1 MNKDSLK
8 KRYIYKLS
16 TNVIGGFINLFSIAL
31 IPRALGV
38 INFGNFNFTTTII
51 TQFLNLLEFRTST
64 CFYVKVAQRPKENK
78 LVLFYSLF
86 TMLLFLVLIGLI
98 TGIVFS
104 PFRKVVFQDQES
116 VIIVYSLILVI
127 LTWVLEL
134 FVKIMDAHGATVPL
148 EKMRIVNKVLG
159 VLLLLVLLFSNR
171 LDLHNYF
178 YYQYF
183 LLLILLYYLY
193 RYSKRNNYLTFESS
207 LSKRDFI
214 SYFKEFYSY
223 SGPLGL
229 YVILQFVHIAFDR
242 WILQYYGGG
251 FQQGIYS
258 FSFAISSVCLLFTV
272 TMIPLFTRE
281 LSEAASENSIEKMAK
296 LYRLFV
302 PMLYAITGYFCC
314 FIFVESKSIIQ
325 LFGGTEYET
334 AELTLKILSFY
345 PLISVYSNLNGSVI
359 YANGRTSFVLK
370 LALIFT
376 PLSMITTWLLLNN
389 GYWGFNLGAE
399 GLAVKEI
406 ILELISVVI
415 FVYVNTDFLKLR
427 FRNYLV
433 HMIFSM
439 LPFIIF
445 AYSAHFIVRWICNG
459 FNFSSNTI
467 ILFFISG
474 VVYSLF
480 SLLIVW
486 IYPMVFGLSRKDI
499 SSQIDTLFKRLDQK

>member
-16 TNVIGGFINLFSIAL
+16 TNLVGGVINLFSIAI

-38 INFGNFNFTTTII
+38 VNFGNFNFTTTII
-51 TQFLNLLEFRTST
+51 TQFINLLEFRTST

-78 LVLFYSLF
+78 LVLFYSLI
-86 TMLLFLVLIGLI
+86 TLLIFLVLICLI

-104 PFRKVVFQDQES
+104 PFRKFVFQDQGS
-116 VIIVYSLILVI
+116 DIIVYALVLVI

-134 FVKIMDAHGATVPL
+134 FIKIMDAHGATVPL
-148 EKMRIVNKVLG
+148 EKMRILNKFLG
-159 VLLLLVLLFSNR
+159 VLLLVILYFSNQ
-171 LDLHNYF
+171 LSLNNYF

-183 LLLILLYYLY
+183 LLLILLFFLY
-193 RYSKRNNYLTFESS
+193 RHLKSNGYLSFDSN

-214 SYFKEFYSY
+214 SYFKEFYKY
-223 SGPLGL
+223 SGPLGI
-229 YVILQFVHIAFDR
+229 YVILQFIHVAFDR

-251 FQQGIYS
+251 YQQGIYS
-258 FSFAISSVCLLFTV
+258 FSFGISSVCLLFTV
-272 TMIPLFTRE
+272 TMMPLFTRE
-281 LSEAASENSIEKMAK
+281 LSAAAGEQNIEKMAK

-314 FIFVESKSIIQ
+314 FIFVESKSIIE
-325 LFGGTEYET
+325 LFGGKEYDT
-334 AELTLKILSFY
+334 AELSLKILAFY
-345 PLISVYSNLNGSVI
+345 PLVSVYSNLDSSVI
-359 YANGRTSFVLK
+359 YANGRTSLVLK
-370 LALIFT
+370 LALVFT
-376 PLSMITTWLLLNN
+376 PISMIAAWFLISN
-389 GYWGFNLGAE
+389 GNFGFNLGAK
-399 GLAVKEI
+399 GLAYKEI
-406 ILELISVVI
+406 FLELISVI
-415 FVYVNTDFLKLR
+415 IILYVNTDFLKLR

-433 HMIFSM
+433 HMIFSI

-445 AYSAHFIVRWICNG
+445 AYSAHFIVHWICNG
-459 FNFSSNTI
+459 FNFSSNPI

-480 SLLIVW
+480 SMLIVW

-499 SSQIDTLFKRLDQK
+499 SSQINTLFKRLDKK

>member
-1 MNKDSLK
+1 MNQDSLK
-8 KRYIYKLS
+8 KRYLFKLS
-16 TNVIGGFINLFSIAL
+16 TNIVGGVINLFSIAI

-51 TQFLNLLEFRTST
+51 TQFINLLEFRTST
-64 CFYVKVAQRPKENK
+64 CFYVKVAQRPKDNK
-78 LVLFYSLF
+78 LVLFYSLI
-86 TMLLFLVLIGLI
+86 TMLIFLVLIVLI

-104 PFRKVVFQDQES
+104 PFRKFVFQDQGS
-116 VIIVYSLILVI
+116 VIIIYSLILVI

-159 VLLLLVLLFSNR
+159 VLLLLVLFFSNR
-171 LDLHNYF
+171 LNLNNYF

-193 RYSKRNNYLTFESS
+193 RYLKRNSYLAFESS

-214 SYFKEFYSY
+214 SYFKEFYKY

-229 YVILQFVHIAFDR
+229 YVILQFIHIAFDR

-251 FQQGIYS
+251 YQQGIYS
-258 FSFAISSVCLLFTV
+258 FSFGISSVCLLFTV

-281 LSEAASENSIEKMAK
+281 LSAAAGEKSIEKMAK

-314 FIFVESKSIIQ
+314 FIFVESKSIIE
-325 LFGGTEYET
+325 LFGGKEYET

-359 YANGRTSFVLK
+359 YANGKTDLVLK
-370 LALIFT
+370 LALVST
-376 PLSMITTWLLLNN
+376 PVSMIAAWFLISDDYLA
-389 GYWGFNLGAE
+389 FNLGAN

-406 ILELISVVI
+406 ILEFISVI
-415 FVYVNTDFLKLR
+415 ILIYFNTSFLKLR

-433 HMIFSM
+433 HMIFSI

-445 AYSAHFIVRWICNG
+445 AYTAHFIVYWICTG
-459 FNFSSNTI
+459 LEFSSNPI
-467 ILFFISG
+467 ILFFLSG
-474 VVYSLF
+474 IVYSLLT
-480 SLLIVW
+480 LLIVW
-486 IYPMVFGLSRKDI
+486 FYPMVFGLTRNDI
-499 SSQIDTLFKRLDQK
+499 VSQINTLFKKSD